1 MPTVIDTLFVALKI
15 KDDNFTSDSR
25 KSAKEIEGLE
35 KKIKQASKATK
46 DNAEQQ
52 KKAAEQAE
60 KFRASINN
68 GVRALASLFTMVMG
82 AVGLGKLVSDTAK
95 ANDEL
100 NFLSK
105 RLGMSARAVSNWQG
119 AADMA
124 GGSAQGMASSMTSL
138 HQSMVSM
145 VTTGDTSIMPFLNGM
160 GVTVTDVNGNLRSMD
175 KVFLDLA
182 SSLSKMER
190 GQAFMFGRGLGLDDG
205 TINMLVQGRKEVER
219 QLALQ
224 KSVAVSSEKELA
236 LSRKFNELRALAMK
250 QIEGIKNTLS
260 NFLMPYFIK
269 MLDKVRSF
277 LTLLS
282 NNKDK
287 TINFFKG
294 LAAII
299 SVALIPVL
307 IRAAWSAIALFAS
320 VALIPALVATV
331 ATLILGLIDDY
342 NKWKEGSK
350 SLIDWSKWSVQIE
363 KAKKAFKGLWTSIKD
378 LINKI
383 FDLFS
388 IDFSKFSIDDL
399 ANNIVAGVA
408 KATEAL
414 TRLIN
419 ALGKLVDGDYK
430 GALAELGKSD
440 TDDRDSYANAIAD
453 GTARF
458 FGGKTDQDR
467 EIEANEATRTQ
478 SVWEIKNRSLA
489 TADQKQ
495 LDKWSKIRGVR
506 NNNPLNINY
515 IGQENASL
523 EDTPLNGGK
532 RRFAKFDT
540 PDDGIRA
547 ASKQLML
554 YYSGK
559 SAHAKG
565 VPMKT
570 LEDIMPIFAPNNEND
585 TAAYIRTM
593 SSKLQVSKKDD
604 LELNNPKKMAALIK
618 ALSEVENNGFSYTPT
633 QIQNAISGKNNNW
646 GNWNKNNR
654 SWLDKSLLSNA
665 YNPMAFIGQT
675 QQLQTQKQPSNNYVT
690 ANFGDINIKTSSS
703 TVSGNVADATESAT
717 SRMYQLI
724 PSLR

>member
-82 AVGLGKLVSDTAK
+82 SVGLGKLVSDTAK

-175 KVFLDLA
+175 KVFLDLT
-182 SSLSKMER
+182 SSLSRMER

-269 MLDKVRSF
+269 MLEKVRSF
-277 LTLLS
+277 ITLLS

-331 ATLILGLIDDY
+331 ATLILGLINDY

-350 SLIDWSKWSVQIE
+350 SLIDWSKWGKDIE
-363 KAKKAFKGLWTSIKD
+363 WIKKQFKKIGTSIG
-378 LINKI
+378 
-383 FDLFS
+383 
-388 IDFSKFSIDDL
+388 
-399 ANNIVAGVA
+399 NILD
-408 KATEAL
+408 K
-414 TRLIN
+414 
-419 ALGKLVDGDYK
+419 LGKLVNYDFSNFKMSTVFDAIIEGAKQTTTTLAYLLEALDRLSSGDFEGAGESLRAAGRASRGDYARRRSEK
-430 GALAELGKSD
+430 EVEGMVHTNPDEFDRLYSAGPQPKVSQNNSSFSDSSYKS
-440 TDDRDSYANAIAD
+440 
-453 GTARF
+453 
-458 FGGKTDQDR
+458 
-467 EIEANEATRTQ
+467 
-478 SVWEIKNRSLA
+478 
-489 TADQKQ
+489 
-495 LDKWSKIRGVR
+495 SKDVSGVRGIR
-506 NNNPLNINY
+506 NNNPLNIMY
-515 IGQENASL
+515 IGQKEAAY
-523 EDTPLNGGK
+523 EDGK
-532 RRFAKFDT
+532 NPFFAKYKT
-540 PDDGIRA
+540 PYEGLVA
-547 ASKQLML
+547 ARKQLML
-554 YYSGK
+554 YYTGK
-559 SAHAKG
+559 SRTTGGKRLQSIWDIVHKWAPKEHGNDPVHYANDVAGQLGMDDPKAHINLDNPEMLAKLIRAMG
-565 VPMKT
+565 NM
-570 LEDIMPIFAPNNEND
+570 ENGG
-585 TAAYIRTM
+585 YIPYSDEM
-593 SSKLQVSKKDD
+593 I
-604 LELNNPKKMAALIK
+604 MAAVK
-618 ALSEVENNGFSYTPT
+618 GTGDPT
-633 QIQNAISGKNNNW
+633 KGAR
-646 GNWNKNNR
+646 NNR
-654 SWLDKSLLSNA
+654 SWLDRSLLSNA

-703 TVSGNVADATESAT
+703 TVSGNVAEATESAT